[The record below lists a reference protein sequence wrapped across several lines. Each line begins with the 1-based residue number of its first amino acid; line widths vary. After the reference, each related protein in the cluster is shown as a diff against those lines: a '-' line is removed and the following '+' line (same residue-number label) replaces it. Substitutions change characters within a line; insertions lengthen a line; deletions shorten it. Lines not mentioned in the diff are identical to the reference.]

1 MLSQIGYYI
10 FRIGMK
16 QFNSKL
22 FYTRNKVIEM
32 NLYFE
37 LMKEPV
43 FTADYLNQYYDNIE
57 SARSALKR
65 LMKQNLIAK
74 IRKNLYT
81 CISGETGAPIAN
93 RFQIACMITKSS
105 YISHHTAME
114 YHGMSDQVYYDVYV
128 SSETRFQEFEFDGY
142 TYKYVHT
149 KTQTGVESV
158 QYSGGVR
165 VTDIEKTLLDN
176 VKDMDKISGIEEVIA
191 FIQSVQKLNEEK
203 LCQYLEEYQNQFLY
217 QKTAYLLETY
227 SSASGLSDRFYQIC
241 REHIGKSNR
250 YLTKEIHNGKYDA
263 KWKIVV
269 PDTKTYLK
277 NGDTGEDDRI

>member
-1 MLSQIGYYI
+1 
-10 FRIGMK
+10 MK
-16 QFNSKL
+16 QFNSKP
-22 FYTRNKVIEM
+22 FYTKNKVIEM
-32 NLYFE
+32 NLYYE

-43 FTADYLNQYYDNIE
+43 FTTEDVNEYYKNIE

-93 RFQIACMITKSS
+93 RFQIACRITKSA

-158 QYSGGVR
+158 QYSGGIR
-165 VTDIEKTLLDN
+165 VTDVEKTLLDN
-176 VKDMDKISGIEEVIA
+176 IKDMDKISGIEEVIA
-191 FIQSVQKLNEEK
+191 FIQSVRKLNEQK
-203 LCQYLEEYQNQFLY
+203 LCQYLKEYQNQFLY
-217 QKTAYLLETY
+217 QKTAYLLEMY
-227 SSASGLSDRFYQIC
+227 SSASGLSDKFYQTC

-250 YLTKEIHNGKYDA
+250 YLTKDMYDGSYDA
-263 KWKIVV
+263 KWKMVV
-269 PDTKTYLK
+269 PDSKTYLK
-277 NGDTGEDDRI
+277 NGETREDD